1 MENEAQMILDDTIS
15 FCERDGVDARL
26 INMLRQSHGRELTD
40 TTLTVEAPSRFAG
53 AALMRQRET
62 IERYLE
68 EIAFVPIALNVV
80 TALPAA
86 GAAGGDVSRET
97 SPRGAGPEAFGGSQV
112 TANPQDSTAPEAS
125 VIQSGSTQA
134 PFSAANAATGNAA
147 FAPVPP
153 VNPASSEAPVASY
166 ESPAPAQAA
175 GIATATAAHPAPHPA
190 VTPTIPT
197 PAISLANQDE
207 TPAEAAGEGR
217 INVTNT
223 ISASD
228 LKRLMQTMNQGAPAA
243 HHPAAVQSAV
253 AAGGAPTAA
262 ATSTGGAGSYPAVP
276 LNSKFTFENFVYGDE
291 NKHAYNSA
299 VRFAVT
305 AEDPGSYSSL
315 FIYGKSGLGK
325 THLLLAIKN
334 YLNENCPHLRV
345 KYANSQA
352 YIDDFINEVALQ
364 KDAHRAI
371 LRDYHDADVL
381 IIDDIQNIIGKT
393 ASIDNFFSLMDEFIR
408 NNKKVAIASDRAPK
422 NLGMDERLTS
432 RFNAGMLCLVSEPG
446 FEMKFMILKHYY
458 ENTILPAAEESAD
471 ATAGAGS
478 LLSSIRT
485 GGGHL
490 SEEALKHMASVS
502 GTNIRELE
510 SFCER
515 CAGESFEREQEGKT
529 LTGDDIDRIA
539 NEYFDSAHKKISVE
553 TVQKV
558 VEDFYRVSHNDLIGP
573 RRQAAIKN
581 ARHVAVYL
589 TLDMCEM
596 TTSMVGAAFGGRDH
610 TTVLHSVKVIEKRMK
625 EDRSFVDDLQ
635 QLRNKIILRS

>member
-15 FCERDGVDARL
+15 FCERDGVDTRL
-26 INMLRQSHGRELTD
+26 VQMLRQSRGVTLTD
-40 TTLTVEAPSRFAG
+40 TTLTIEAPSRFAG
-53 AALMRQRET
+53 AALMKQREV

-68 EIAFVPIALNVV
+68 EIAFAPVELVV
-80 TALPAA
+80 TTALPAA
-86 GAAGGDVSRET
+86 EGVSRET
-97 SPRGAGPEAFGGSQV
+97 SAAGAA
-112 TANPQDSTAPEAS
+112 
-125 VIQSGSTQA
+125 QA
-134 PFSAANAATGNAA
+134 AATNASGA
-147 FAPVPP
+147 
-153 VNPASSEAPVASY
+153 APVATAPVA
-166 ESPAPAQAA
+166 PAAPMATTPAQAA
-175 GIATATAAHPAPHPA
+175 PTMPAPAIHIPSA
-190 VTPTIPT
+190 DAATSDAETHVT
-197 PAISLANQDE
+197 
-207 TPAEAAGEGR
+207 
-217 INVTNT
+217 VTNT
-223 ISASD
+223 ISSD
-228 LKRLMQTMNQGAPAA
+228 DFKRLMSTMGQG
-243 HHPAAVQSAV
+243 
-253 AAGGAPTAA
+253 GGAPR
-262 ATSTGGAGSYPAVP
+262 SNGGAVSGPTGSAVTSASASPATGNEAYPAVP
-276 LNSKFTFENFVYGDE
+276 INSKFTFENFVYGDE

-334 YLNENCPHLRV
+334 YLNENCPHLKV

-408 NNKKVAIASDRAPK
+408 DNKKVAIASDRAPK

-458 ENTILPAAEESAD
+458 ENTVLPAAD
-471 ATAGAGS
+471 ALPPAGGDTS

-490 SEEALKHMASVS
+490 TEEDLKHMASVS

-515 CAGESFEREQEGKT
+515 CAGESFEREQEGRT

-539 NEYFDSAHKKISVE
+539 NEYFDAAHKKISVE

-589 TLDMCEM
+589 ALDMCEM

-625 EDRSFVDDLQ
+625 EDRAFVDDLQ

>member
-15 FCERDGVDARL
+15 FCERDGVDTRL
-26 INMLRQSHGRELTD
+26 VQMLRQSRGVTLTD
-40 TTLTVEAPSRFAG
+40 TTLTIEAPSRFAG
-53 AALMRQRET
+53 AALMKQREV

-68 EIAFVPIALNVV
+68 EIAFAPVELVV
-80 TALPAA
+80 TTALPAA
-86 GAAGGDVSRET
+86 EGVSRET
-97 SPRGAGPEAFGGSQV
+97 SAVGAAPAAATNAGAPAPVAVAPAV
-112 TANPQDSTAPEAS
+112 TAP
-125 VIQSGSTQA
+125 
-134 PFSAANAATGNAA
+134 AATSPAPTA
-147 FAPVPP
+147 VAPVPIATAP
-153 VNPASSEAPVASY
+153 TPAATAPAM
-166 ESPAPAQAA
+166 PAPAIHIPSAD
-175 GIATATAAHPAPHPA
+175 ATSGDAETH
-190 VTPTIPT
+190 VT
-197 PAISLANQDE
+197 
-207 TPAEAAGEGR
+207 
-217 INVTNT
+217 VTNT
-223 ISASD
+223 ISSD
-228 LKRLMQTMNQGAPAA
+228 DFKRLMSTMG
-243 HHPAAVQSAV
+243 QSAGASRSNGN
-253 AAGGAPTAA
+253 AAPGA
-262 ATSTGGAGSYPAVP
+262 TGGAVTSAPASPATGNEAYPAVP
-276 LNSKFTFENFVYGDE
+276 INSKFTFENFVYGDE

-334 YLNENCPHLRV
+334 YLNENCPHLKV

-408 NNKKVAIASDRAPK
+408 DNKKVAIASDRAPK

-458 ENTILPAAEESAD
+458 ENTVLPAAD
-471 ATAGAGS
+471 ALPPAGGDTS

-490 SEEALKHMASVS
+490 TEEDLKHMASVS

-515 CAGESFEREQEGKT
+515 CAGESFEREQEGRT

-539 NEYFDSAHKKISVE
+539 NEYFDAAHKKISVE

-558 VEDFYRVSHNDLIGP
+558 VEDFYRVSHNDLLGP

-589 TLDMCEM
+589 ALDMCEM

>member
-15 FCERDGVDARL
+15 FCERDGVDTRL
-26 INMLRQSHGRELTD
+26 VQMLRQSRGVTLTD
-40 TTLTVEAPSRFAG
+40 TTLTIEAPSRFAG
-53 AALMRQRET
+53 AALMKQRAV

-68 EIAFVPIALNVV
+68 EIAFAPVELVV
-80 TALPAA
+80 TTALPAA
-86 GAAGGDVSRET
+86 ESVSRET
-97 SPRGAGPEAFGGSQV
+97 SAA
-112 TANPQDSTAPEAS
+112 AAA
-125 VIQSGSTQA
+125 QA
-134 PFSAANAATGNAA
+134 AATNASGA
-147 FAPVPP
+147 VPVAAPAAGSP
-153 VNPASSEAPVASY
+153 APVATA
-166 ESPAPAQAA
+166 PAPAAAAQATPA
-175 GIATATAAHPAPHPA
+175 MPAPAIHIPSA
-190 VTPTIPT
+190 DTTGGEAETHVT
-197 PAISLANQDE
+197 
-207 TPAEAAGEGR
+207 
-217 INVTNT
+217 VTNT
-223 ISASD
+223 ISSD
-228 LKRLMQTMNQGAPAA
+228 DFKRLMSTMGQGGGASRSNGNAASGAMGGAVISASASPAA
-243 HHPAAVQSAV
+243 SND
-253 AAGGAPTAA
+253 T
-262 ATSTGGAGSYPAVP
+262 YPAVP
-276 LNSKFTFENFVYGDE
+276 INSKFTFENFVYGDE

-334 YLNENCPHLRV
+334 YLNENCPHLKV

-408 NNKKVAIASDRAPK
+408 DNKKVAIASDRAPK

-458 ENTILPAAEESAD
+458 ENTVLPAAD
-471 ATAGAGS
+471 ALPPAGGDTS

-490 SEEALKHMASVS
+490 TEEDLKHMASVS

-515 CAGESFEREQEGKT
+515 CAGESFEREQEGRT

-539 NEYFDSAHKKISVE
+539 NEYFDAAHKKISVE

-589 TLDMCEM
+589 ALDMCEM

-625 EDRSFVDDLQ
+625 EDRAFVDDLQ